1 MGKLSSIKSKNVAR
15 EPTYKSSNNSYLRL
29 KIKIYGD
36 WLTNFY
42 DEKPSNDNT
51 RYKCLALIML

>member
-1 MGKLSSIKSKNVAR
+1 MGKLSSIKSKNFAR

-36 WLTNFY
+36 
-42 DEKPSNDNT
+42 
-51 RYKCLALIML
+51 